1 MNYTRR
7 IDTDKAVEMQISSFT
22 GKGGTTEY
30 QVMVSITDPCLS
42 FVEQL
47 QNLLRVYVTVVKEEL
62 SNDATAVFRRYFLS
76 DWSIEEFAATLYR
89 ELPALRIKVNGRLHA
104 GYVIVVLNG
113 SDYYEVYLVKGMD
126 VECVNSEVCFDE
138 LGGVID
144 RAIESG
150 TDKAE
155 YDKFC
160 EQERQNLYVTVVTV

>member
-1 MNYTRR
+1 MEKEY
-7 IDTDKAVEMQISSFT
+7 VMQVAQII
-22 GKGGTTEY
+22 K
-30 QVMVSITDPCLS
+30 
-42 FVEQL
+42 EQL
-47 QNLLRVYVTVVKEEL
+47 VTLTPMTVL
-62 SNDATAVFRRYFLS
+62 MS
-76 DWSIEEFAATLYR
+76 WSIEEFAATLYR

-126 VECVNSEVCFDE
+126 VEFVNSEVCFDE

>member
-1 MNYTRR
+1 MEKEY
-7 IDTDKAVEMQISSFT
+7 VMQVAQII
-22 GKGGTTEY
+22 K
-30 QVMVSITDPCLS
+30 
-42 FVEQL
+42 EQL
-47 QNLLRVYVTVVKEEL
+47 VTLTPMTVL
-62 SNDATAVFRRYFLS
+62 MS
-76 DWSIEEFAATLYR
+76 WSIEEFAATLYR

-155 YDKFC
+155 HDKFC
-160 EQERQNLYVTVVTV
+160 EQERQNLYVTVVTVCFLFLGDESRALSENEQGTAFLCMIRWKWIKICRS

>member
-1 MNYTRR
+1 MEYRR
-7 IDTDKAVEMQISSFT
+7 ICRHSIQGFAGTPNQ
-22 GKGGTTEY
+22 GKRTT
-30 QVMVSITDPCLS
+30 
-42 FVEQL
+42 
-47 QNLLRVYVTVVKEEL
+47 N
-62 SNDATAVFRRYFLS
+62 
-76 DWSIEEFAATLYR
+76 
-89 ELPALRIKVNGRLHA
+89 A